1 MTQPLHF
8 AMVCASNMNRSME
21 AHLVLQ
27 RAGLKVDSF
36 GVGGHVK
43 LPGPSQREPNIYAFG
58 TPYTKI
64 YADLVSKDSEL
75 YTRNGLLT
83 MLSRN
88 IDIKTAPE
96 KFQLCMTVFDVVITF
111 EERVMDQVMEDL
123 HHRTPLTMQP
133 ILVVNLLT
141 QLTAHLTANRR
152 SGTAMKMP
160 PSLPPQALK
169 LCQMLGSVPMWE
181 DAVDDIIKR
190 FEAETGQTAIYT
202 ICFV

>member
-75 YTRNGLLT
+75 PGL
-83 MLSRN
+83 N
-88 IDIKTAPE
+88 PE
-96 KFQLCMTVFDVVITF
+96 VRDSH
-111 EERVMDQVMEDL
+111 EDAA
-123 HHRTPLTMQP
+123 
-133 ILVVNLLT
+133 V
-141 QLTAHLTANRR
+141 AA
-152 SGTAMKMP
+152 
-160 PSLPPQALK
+160 PQALK